1 MTVHGPLRYKAA
13 LVHEAVL
20 AVFLFAAPAVA
31 RAERVAGALL
41 PDDARRIEVNRYH
54 IEKNYEDTLKF
65 FRTVYPPAKY
75 PRRPIVNQPSIKAV
89 HIENP
94 GRRPGTWDGL
104 NVYEFRG
111 ETRVFVLVAPADE
124 KEKQGRRR

>member
-1 MTVHGPLRYKAA
+1 MPGPLRYKAA
-13 LVHEAVL
+13 L

-41 PDDARRIEVNRYH
+41 PDGARRIEVNRYH
-54 IEKNYEDTLKF
+54 VEKNYEDTLKF

-75 PRRPIVNQPSIKAV
+75 PRRPIVNQPGIKAV
-89 HIENP
+89 HIDNP
-94 GRRPGTWDGL
+94 GTRPGSWDGL
-104 NVYEFRG
+104 NVYELRG
-111 ETRVFVLVAPADE
+111 ETRVFVLVAPAGE